1 MEYIRIDMIE
11 NYDEK
16 LGSCLSTVFDVS
28 AQEAL
33 KLDDFTKLN
42 NGDSLRYMSLMLAIE
57 TEFAV
62 SLDKE
67 DIKLIVSRKGL
78 DTVLNSAGI

>member
-1 MEYIRIDMIE
+1 MID
-11 NYDEK
+11 NYYEK
-16 LGSCLSTVFDVS
+16 LGNCLATVFEVT
-28 AQEAL
+28 AEEAL
-33 KLDDFTKLN
+33 KFDDFTFLSN
-42 NGDSLRYMSLMLAIE
+42 WDSLCYMSLMLAIE